1 MSLKKWVIPGVVLA
15 IAGALATLVVGLPI
29 VRTTGYHAII
39 REYALATP
47 LQPASDPNQSRIWN
61 VDLPLSNGA
70 RVRVRA
76 RDHMDVVTIQYSDE
90 TTPKPLYEY
99 EDYSNPVA
107 IRSAGRKLFVCW
119 AETLL
124 HTDWWLLAYDLENRR
139 EIERRRVDP
148 RDMPPIR

>member
-1 MSLKKWVIPGVVLA
+1 MSLKKWVILGVVPAIVGVLA
-15 IAGALATLVVGLPI
+15 AFIVGLPI
-29 VRTTGYHAII
+29 LRTPGYHAII

-47 LQPASDPNQSRIWN
+47 LQPASGPNQSRIWD
-61 VDLPLSNGA
+61 VDVPLSNGA
-70 RVRVRA
+70 KVRVRA

-90 TTPKPLYEY
+90 TAPKPLYGY
-99 EDYSNPVA
+99 EDYSNPVG

-124 HTDWWLLAYDLENRR
+124 HTDWWLLAYDVENRR